1 MYLYLKILYYEITMP
16 LLIAL
21 LAPLLWGSTYAVVSL
36 YLTDYSP
43 YWVAVWRALPAGV
56 LLLLLHP
63 RRPPLVWSRQF
74 LLAFCNITAFFAL
87 LFVAA
92 FRLPGAVAGTLG
104 ATLPLILMGLAW
116 LQDGVRPTLKW
127 LLLGVMGLVGVLLL
141 LNPSANLDPVG
152 VACALLATLLIG
164 QSSRWM
170 QRWPVDDLLALTAW
184 QLLLGGLMLIP
195 LAWWLAGPMPLPRAD
210 ATPGLIWLVILNTAL
225 AYWAWLWGLKRHGP
239 EVMGML
245 ALTNPMVAVSCGVLM
260 VGETL
265 DGRQWLGIGIIL
277 LSFFL
282 MKLPARSF
290 LKRWQNRKA
299 ATGSVDNG

>member
-1 MYLYLKILYYEITMP
+1 MP
-16 LLIAL
+16 MLIAL

-43 YWVAVWRALPAGV
+43 YWVAVWRALPAGL

-63 RRPPLVWSRQF
+63 RMPPLPWGKQF
-74 LLAFCNITAFFAL
+74 LLAFCNIAAFFAL

-104 ATLPLILMGLAW
+104 ATLPLVLMLLAW
-116 LQDGVRPTLKW
+116 LQDGTRPSLKW
-127 LLLGVMGLVGVLLL
+127 LLLGLIGLAGVLLL

-152 VACALLATLLIG
+152 VACAMLATVLIG

-170 QRWPVDDLLALTAW
+170 RHWPVNDLLALTAW

-195 LAWWLAGPMPLPRAD
+195 LAWWLAGPMPLPAP
-210 ATPGLIWLVILNTAL
+210 ASAPGLLWLILLNTAL
-225 AYWAWLWGLKRHGP
+225 GYWAWLWGLKRHGP

-245 ALTNPMVAVSCGVLM
+245 ALTNPMMAVSLGVLM

-265 DGRQWLGIGIIL
+265 DVSQWIGIGVIL
-277 LSFFL
+277 LSLFL
-282 MKLPARSF
+282 MKLPARPF
-290 LKRWQNRKA
+290 FKRWQARRA
-299 ATGSVDNG
+299 STGICNEA

>member
-1 MYLYLKILYYEITMP
+1 MP
-16 LLIAL
+16 MLIAL

-43 YWVAVWRALPAGV
+43 YWVAVWRALPAGL

-63 RRPPLVWSRQF
+63 RMPPLSWGKQF
-74 LLAFCNITAFFAL
+74 LLAFCNIAAFFAL

-104 ATLPLILMGLAW
+104 ATLPLVLMLLAW
-116 LQDGVRPTLKW
+116 LQDGTRPSLKW
-127 LLLGVMGLVGVLLL
+127 LLLGLMGLAGVLLL

-152 VACALLATLLIG
+152 VACAMLATVLIG

-170 QRWPVDDLLALTAW
+170 RHWPVNDLLALTAW

-195 LAWWLAGPMPLPRAD
+195 LAWWLVGPMPLPDPAS
-210 ATPGLIWLVILNTAL
+210 APGLLWLILLNTAL
-225 AYWAWLWGLKRHGP
+225 GYWAWLWGLKHHGP

-245 ALTNPMVAVSCGVLM
+245 ALTNPMMAVSLGVLM

-265 DGRQWLGIGIIL
+265 DVNQWIGIGVIL
-277 LSFFL
+277 LSLFL

-290 LKRWQNRKA
+290 FKRWQARRA
-299 ATGSVDNG
+299 STGICNEA

>member
-1 MYLYLKILYYEITMP
+1 MAG
-16 LLIAL
+16 IAGRPAPVAGTPAS
-21 LAPLLWGSTYAVVSL
+21 APLSWGKQS
-36 YLTDYSP
+36 
-43 YWVAVWRALPAGV
+43 
-56 LLLLLHP
+56 
-63 RRPPLVWSRQF
+63 
-74 LLAFCNITAFFAL
+74 LLAFCNIAAFFAL

-104 ATLPLILMGLAW
+104 ATLPLILMLLAW
-116 LQDGVRPTLKW
+116 LQDGVRPSLKW
-127 LLLGVMGLVGVLLL
+127 LLLGLMGLGGVLLL

-152 VACALLATLLIG
+152 VTCALLATLLIG

-170 QRWPVDDLLALTAW
+170 RHWPVSDLLALTAW

-195 LAWWLAGPMPLPRAD
+195 LAWWLAGPMPLPQPAS
-210 ATPGLIWLVILNTAL
+210 APGLLWLILLNTAL

-265 DGRQWLGIGIIL
+265 DARQWLGIGVIL
-277 LSFFL
+277 ASLFL
-282 MKLPARSF
+282 MKLPARPF
-290 LKRWQNRKA
+290 FKRWQARRA
-299 ATGSVDNG
+299 CTGQCGKP

>member
-1 MYLYLKILYYEITMP
+1 MP
-16 LLIAL
+16 MLIAL

-43 YWVAVWRALPAGV
+43 YWVAVWRALPAGL

-63 RRPPLVWSRQF
+63 RMPPLPWGKQF
-74 LLAFCNITAFFAL
+74 LLAFCNIAAFFAL

-104 ATLPLILMGLAW
+104 ATLPLVLMLLAW
-116 LQDGVRPTLKW
+116 LQDGTRPSLKW
-127 LLLGVMGLVGVLLL
+127 LLLGLMGLAGVLLL

-152 VACALLATLLIG
+152 VACAMLATVLSG

-170 QRWPVDDLLALTAW
+170 RHWPVNDLLALTAW

-195 LAWWLAGPMPLPRAD
+195 LAWWLAGPMPLPDPAS
-210 ATPGLIWLVILNTAL
+210 APGLLWLIMLNTAL
-225 AYWAWLWGLKRHGP
+225 GYWAWLWGLKHHGP

-245 ALTNPMVAVSCGVLM
+245 ALTNPMMAVSLGVLM

-265 DGRQWLGIGIIL
+265 DVSQWIGIGVLL
-277 LSFFL
+277 LSLFL
-282 MKLPARSF
+282 VKLPARPF
-290 LKRWQNRKA
+290 FKRWQARRA
-299 ATGSVDNG
+299 STGICHEA

>member
-1 MYLYLKILYYEITMP
+1 MP
-16 LLIAL
+16 MLIAL

-43 YWVAVWRALPAGV
+43 YWVAVWRALPAG
-56 LLLLLHP
+56 LLLLLVHP
-63 RRPPLVWSRQF
+63 RLPPLSWGKQS
-74 LLAFCNITAFFAL
+74 LLAFCNIAAFFAL

-104 ATLPLILMGLAW
+104 ATLPLVLMLLAW
-116 LQDGVRPTLKW
+116 LQDGVRPSLKW
-127 LLLGVMGLVGVLLL
+127 LLLGLMGLGGVLLL

-152 VACALLATLLIG
+152 VTCALLATLLIG

-170 QRWPVDDLLALTAW
+170 RHWPVSDLLALTAW

-195 LAWWLAGPMPLPRAD
+195 LAWWLAGPMPLPQPAS
-210 ATPGLIWLVILNTAL
+210 APGLLWLILLNTAL

-265 DGRQWLGIGIIL
+265 DARQWLGIGVIL
-277 LSFFL
+277 ASLFL
-282 MKLPARSF
+282 MKLPARPYF
-290 LKRWQNRKA
+290 KRWQARRA
-299 ATGSVDNG
+299 CTGQCGKP

>member
-1 MYLYLKILYYEITMP
+1 MP
-16 LLIAL
+16 MLIAL

-43 YWVAVWRALPAGV
+43 YWVAVWRALPAGL

-63 RRPPLVWSRQF
+63 RMPPLPWGKQF
-74 LLAFCNITAFFAL
+74 LLAFCNIAAFFAL

-104 ATLPLILMGLAW
+104 ATLALVLMLLAW
-116 LQDGVRPTLKW
+116 LQDGTRPSLKW
-127 LLLGVMGLVGVLLL
+127 LLLGLMGLAGVLLL

-152 VACALLATLLIG
+152 VACAMLATVLIG

-170 QRWPVDDLLALTAW
+170 RHWPVNGLLALTAW

-195 LAWWLAGPMPLPRAD
+195 LAWWLAGPMPLPDPAS
-210 ATPGLIWLVILNTAL
+210 APGLLWLILLNTAL
-225 AYWAWLWGLKRHGP
+225 GYWAWLWGLKHHGP

-245 ALTNPMVAVSCGVLM
+245 ALTNPMMAVSLGVLM

-265 DGRQWLGIGIIL
+265 DVSQWIGIGVIL
-277 LSFFL
+277 LSLFL
-282 MKLPARSF
+282 MKLPARPF
-290 LKRWQNRKA
+290 FKRWQARRA
-299 ATGSVDNG
+299 STGICNEA